1 MNLNDHS
8 ISLSDCIR
16 QRRITLR
23 LTQAQIAAELYVEPE
38 SVGHWESGRRR
49 MELDKLPRFA
59 AILKINQ
66 KDLCRLA
73 LSEWH
78 PCLYATLFGTERPRL
93 PQCLEA
99 TRQDAGSG
107 RDALPTAAATRGLLE
122 AGIIVGDGLGETEE
136 LA

>member
-38 SVGHWESGRRR
+38 SVGHWESGRR
-49 MELDKLPRFA
+49 MELDKLPRCA
-59 AILKINQ
+59 AILKLDQ

-78 PCLYATLFGTERPRL
+78 PRLYATLFNTERPRL
-93 PQCLEA
+93 PRCLEA
-99 TRQDAGSG
+99 TRQEAGSG
-107 RDALPTAAATRGLLE
+107 RDALSSAAARGLLE
-122 AGIIVGDGLGETEE
+122 PGIIVGDGLGETEE